1 MSMDQSRHRKP
12 ERCARLSEH
21 GCTEKNRKG
30 RDPHWSPH
38 LEFEDIR
45 ARVVAGDVQVELAL
59 RDASRIEFSCKD
71 TLARVVWPDEDIAER
86 VHDDA
91 AAADEDGFSSVA
103 LDRRIVGREI

>member
-1 MSMDQSRHRKP
+1 MSMDQSRYRKP

-45 ARVVAGDVQVELAL
+45 ARVVAGDVEVELAL
-59 RDASRIEFSCKD
+59 GDASRIELSCND
-71 TLARVVWPDEDIAER
+71 TLARVFWPGEDLAEW
-86 VHDDA
+86 VYDDA
-91 AAADEDGFSSVA
+91 AAADEHGFSSVT
-103 LDRRIVGREI
+103 LHR